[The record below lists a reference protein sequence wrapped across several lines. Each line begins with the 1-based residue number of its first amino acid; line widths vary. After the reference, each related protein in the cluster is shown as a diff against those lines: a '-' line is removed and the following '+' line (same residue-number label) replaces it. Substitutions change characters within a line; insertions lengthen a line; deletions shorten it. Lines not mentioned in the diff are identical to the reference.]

1 MITRDEYERYFGK
14 VSDTEWEKVQK
25 SIRDAISDA
34 MDRIYEEEH
43 PLDD

>member
-1 MITRDEYERYFGK
+1 MFTRKEYESYFGK
-14 VSDTEWEKVQK
+14 IRDAEWENVQK
-25 SIRDAISDA
+25 SISDA